1 MESVTYKLEQ
11 FDFEGPLELLLALIQ
26 KNKVNITDIP
36 IALICD
42 QYLAYIAAA
51 QDLNMEL
58 AGEFIVMASELVRI
72 KSKMLLPRPQE
83 EEKDPRMDLQE
94 ALQRYQQAKEAAQIM
109 AERYSIY
116 RGRMVKDTDEV
127 TVDTTYVADQQVTSL
142 CLAVRRIIA
151 ANESRPKAEKAVFA
165 PMIAAPIVPVE
176 IKIVG
181 ILHRME
187 KKKETSM
194 RELLADAVSLP
205 DLIAIFL
212 GILELVKVRRILID
226 EGEYMDAVHGTNTCF
241 SVNEKTPEEEE
252 AERKNRPS
260 LALSKDPIPLSSK
273 AEMHREQRRIIRER
287 KLEEKKRLRAEERAR
302 RAEERR
308 RAAEE
313 AERLGK
319 DPGALPPE
327 EALPADDS
335 DLDAEERIEAMLED
349 RLSEE
354 DNDMLDDL
362 GLDMNEIVGHM
373 AKETLRMKQEET
385 SAPSE
390 QEGQ

>member
-1 MESVTYKLEQ
+1 MESVTYRLEQ
-11 FDFEGPLELLLALIQ
+11 FDFEGPLDLLLALIQ

-36 IALICD
+36 ISLICD
-42 QYLAYIAAA
+42 QYLAYIEAA

-58 AGEFIVMASELVRI
+58 TGDFIVMASELVRI

-94 ALQRYQQAKEAAQIM
+94 ALRRYQQAKEAAEKM
-109 AERYSIY
+109 AALYKVYS
-116 RGRMVKDTDEV
+116 GRMVKDTDEV

-181 ILHRME
+181 ILHHME

-194 RELLADAVSLP
+194 KELLSDAVSLP

-226 EGEYMDAVHGTNTCF
+226 EGEYLDAVHGTNTCF

-252 AERKNRPS
+252 EERKKSPS

-308 RAAEE
+308 LAAEE
-313 AERLGK
+313 AARLGENA
-319 DPGALPPE
+319 DDLLPRE

-335 DLDAEERIEAMLED
+335 DLDAEERVEAMLED

-354 DNDMLDDL
+354 DEDMLDDL
-362 GLDMNEIVGHM
+362 GLDMNEIVDHM
-373 AKETLRMKQEET
+373 AKEAIRMDRDKHTE
-385 SAPSE
+385 
-390 QEGQ
+390 EGQ

>member
-1 MESVTYKLEQ
+1 MESVTYRLEQ
-11 FDFEGPLELLLALIQ
+11 FDFEGPLDLLLALIQ

-36 IALICD
+36 ISLICD
-42 QYLAYIAAA
+42 QYLAYIEAA

-58 AGEFIVMASELVRI
+58 TGDFIVMASELVRI

-94 ALQRYQQAKEAAQIM
+94 ALLRYQQAKEAAAKM
-109 AERYSIY
+109 AELYKVYS
-116 RGRMVKDTDEV
+116 GRMVKDTDEV

-165 PMIAAPIVPVE
+165 PIVPVE

-181 ILHRME
+181 ILHHME

-194 RELLADAVSLP
+194 KELLSDAVSLP

-226 EGEYMDAVHGTNTCF
+226 EGEYLDAVHGTNTCF

-252 AERKNRPS
+252 AERKKRPP
-260 LALSKDPIPLSSK
+260 LALSKEPIPLSSK

-308 RAAEE
+308 LAAEE
-313 AERLGK
+313 AARLGEK
-319 DPGALPPE
+319 ADDLLPRE

-335 DLDAEERIEAMLED
+335 DLDAEERVEAMLED
-349 RLSEE
+349 RLSDDDE
-354 DNDMLDDL
+354 DMLDDL

-373 AKETLRMKQEET
+373 AKEAVRMERDGHTE
-385 SAPSE
+385 
-390 QEGQ
+390 EGQ

>member
-1 MESVTYKLEQ
+1 MESVTYRLEQ
-11 FDFEGPLELLLALIQ
+11 FDFEGPLDLLLALIQ

-36 IALICD
+36 ISLICD
-42 QYLAYIAAA
+42 QYLAYIEAA

-58 AGEFIVMASELVRI
+58 TGDFIVMASELVRI

-94 ALQRYQQAKEAAQIM
+94 ALRRYQQAKEAAEKM
-109 AERYSIY
+109 AERYKVYS
-116 RGRMVKDTDEV
+116 GRMVKDTDEV

-142 CLAVRRIIA
+142 C
-151 ANESRPKAEKAVFA
+151 
-165 PMIAAPIVPVE
+165 
-176 IKIVG
+176 G
-181 ILHRME
+181 ILHHME

-194 RELLADAVSLP
+194 KELLSDAVSLP

-226 EGEYMDAVHGTNTCF
+226 EGEYLDAVHGTNTCF

-252 AERKNRPS
+252 EERKKSPS

-308 RAAEE
+308 LAAEE
-313 AERLGK
+313 AARLGENA
-319 DPGALPPE
+319 DDLLPRE

-335 DLDAEERIEAMLED
+335 DIDAEERVEAMLED

-354 DNDMLDDL
+354 DEDMLDDL
-362 GLDMNEIVGHM
+362 GLDMNEIVDHM
-373 AKETLRMKQEET
+373 AKEAIRMDRDKHTE
-385 SAPSE
+385 
-390 QEGQ
+390 EGQ

>member
-1 MESVTYKLEQ
+1 MESVTYRLEQ
-11 FDFEGPLELLLALIQ
+11 FNFEGPLDLLLALIQ

-72 KSKMLLPRPQE
+72 KSKMLLPRPKE

-94 ALQRYQQAKEAAQIM
+94 ALRRYQQAKEAAVIL
-109 AERYSIY
+109 AERYSVY

-127 TVDTTYVADQQVTSL
+127 SVDTTYVADQQVTSL

-165 PMIAAPIVPVE
+165 PMIAKPIVPVE

-194 RELLADAVSLP
+194 KELLSDAVSLP

-226 EGEYMDAVHGTNTCF
+226 EGEYLDAVHGTNTCF
-241 SVNEKTPEEEE
+241 SVNEKTPEQEEE
-252 AERKNRPS
+252 ERKKHPS
-260 LALSKDPIPLSSK
+260 LALSKEPIPLSSK
-273 AEMHREQRRIIRER
+273 AEMHREQRRIIREK
-287 KLEEKKRLRAEERAR
+287 KLE
-302 RAEERR
+302 
-308 RAAEE
+308 
-313 AERLGK
+313 
-319 DPGALPPE
+319 
-327 EALPADDS
+327 
-335 DLDAEERIEAMLED
+335 
-349 RLSEE
+349 
-354 DNDMLDDL
+354 
-362 GLDMNEIVGHM
+362 
-373 AKETLRMKQEET
+373 
-385 SAPSE
+385 
-390 QEGQ
+390 

>member
-1 MESVTYKLEQ
+1 MESVTYRLEQ
-11 FDFEGPLELLLALIQ
+11 FDFEGPLDLLLALIQ

-36 IALICD
+36 ISLICD
-42 QYLAYIAAA
+42 QYLAYIEAA

-58 AGEFIVMASELVRI
+58 TGDFIVMASELVRI

-94 ALQRYQQAKEAAQIM
+94 ALLRYQQAKEAAAKM
-109 AERYSIY
+109 AELYKVYS
-116 RGRMVKDTDEV
+116 GRMVKDTDEV

-165 PMIAAPIVPVE
+165 PIVPVE

-181 ILHRME
+181 ILHHLE

-194 RELLADAVSLP
+194 KELLSDAVSLP

-226 EGEYMDAVHGTNTCF
+226 EGEYLDAVHGTNTCF

-252 AERKNRPS
+252 AERKKRPP
-260 LALSKDPIPLSSK
+260 LALSKEPIPLSSK

-308 RAAEE
+308 LAAEE
-313 AERLGK
+313 AARLGEK
-319 DPGALPPE
+319 ADDLLPRE

-335 DLDAEERIEAMLED
+335 DLDAEERVEAMLED
-349 RLSEE
+349 RLSDDDE
-354 DNDMLDDL
+354 DMLDDL

-373 AKETLRMKQEET
+373 AKEAVRMERDGHTE
-385 SAPSE
+385 
-390 QEGQ
+390 EGQ